1 MKWLHYLFIVSL
13 LLFSCKGQNV
23 KNKRPTRLLTDALQR
38 EVALPDT
45 IRQLVC
51 IRSSAIRLVTYA
63 GGAPLICG
71 VEEQETRPNEFTHIF
86 AYPDLARLPI
96 IGPGMGGDPELI
108 MAAGP
113 DVIFMTST
121 TAGEADALQKQTG
134 IPVFTIEYG
143 DLGRN
148 RPTFYNSLQL
158 IGQVLHTEDKVD
170 SPPVQINLPKSMSA
184 AFPIKDKRVSLL
196 QILIMLPWI
205 IWKPT
210 MWLLNSIRPTYPR

>member
-86 AYPDLARLPI
+86 AIPI
-96 IGPGMGGDPELI
+96 WPGYRSS
-108 MAAGP
+108 
-113 DVIFMTST
+113 VRVW
-121 TAGEADALQKQTG
+121 GEIQ
-134 IPVFTIEYG
+134 
-143 DLGRN
+143 
-148 RPTFYNSLQL
+148 NSLWQP
-158 IGQVLHTEDKVD
+158 DR
-170 SPPVQINLPKSMSA
+170 M
-184 AFPIKDKRVSLL
+184 
-196 QILIMLPWI
+196 
-205 IWKPT
+205 
-210 MWLLNSIRPTYPR
+210 

>member
-86 AYPDLARLPI
+86 AHPDLARLPI

-108 MAAGP
+108 MAALP
-113 DVIFMTST
+113 ERRMLCRNRREFPYLPLNTVIWVET
-121 TAGEADALQKQTG
+121 
-134 IPVFTIEYG
+134 VRHFTIHF
-143 DLGRN
+143 N
-148 RPTFYNSLQL
+148 
-158 IGQVLHTEDKVD
+158 
-170 SPPVQINLPKSMSA
+170 
-184 AFPIKDKRVSLL
+184 
-196 QILIMLPWI
+196 
-205 IWKPT
+205 
-210 MWLLNSIRPTYPR
+210 

>member
-71 VEEQETRPNEFTHIF
+71 VEEQETRPNEFTHYGSRTGCDIYDF
-86 AYPDLARLPI
+86 DHCRR
-96 IGPGMGGDPELI
+96 GGCSAETD
-108 MAAGP
+108 G
-113 DVIFMTST
+113 
-121 TAGEADALQKQTG
+121 
-134 IPVFTIEYG
+134 
-143 DLGRN
+143 
-148 RPTFYNSLQL
+148 NSR
-158 IGQVLHTEDKVD
+158 IYH
-170 SPPVQINLPKSMSA
+170 
-184 AFPIKDKRVSLL
+184 
-196 QILIMLPWI
+196 
-205 IWKPT
+205 
-210 MWLLNSIRPTYPR
+210 

>member
-1 MKWLHYLFIVSL
+1 M
-13 LLFSCKGQNV
+13 
-23 KNKRPTRLLTDALQR
+23 
-38 EVALPDT
+38 
-45 IRQLVC
+45 
-51 IRSSAIRLVTYA
+51 
-63 GGAPLICG
+63 ICG

-86 AYPDLARLPI
+86 AHPDLARLPI

-170 SPPVQINLPKSMSA
+170 SLIGFIDEQIADLQARTAGTDKSAKVYVGGISYKGQKGITSTDPYYA
-184 AFPIKDKRVSLL
+184 ALDYLEADQCGF
-196 QILIMLPWI
+196 
-205 IWKPT
+205 
-210 MWLLNSIRPTYPR
+210 

>member
-1 MKWLHYLFIVSL
+1 MNL
-13 LLFSCKGQNV
+13 LIFSPIPIWPGY
-23 KNKRPTRLLTDALQR
+23 
-38 EVALPDT
+38 
-45 IRQLVC
+45 
-51 IRSSAIRLVTYA
+51 RSSVRVW
-63 GGAPLICG
+63 
-71 VEEQETRPNEFTHIF
+71 
-86 AYPDLARLPI
+86 
-96 IGPGMGGDPELI
+96 GDPELI

-170 SPPVQINLPKSMSA
+170 SLIGFIDEQIADLQARTAGTDKSAKVYVGGISYKGQKGITSTDPYYA
-184 AFPIKDKRVSLL
+184 AL
-196 QILIMLPWI
+196 I

>member
-1 MKWLHYLFIVSL
+1 
-13 LLFSCKGQNV
+13 
-23 KNKRPTRLLTDALQR
+23 
-38 EVALPDT
+38 
-45 IRQLVC
+45 
-51 IRSSAIRLVTYA
+51 
-63 GGAPLICG
+63 
-71 VEEQETRPNEFTHIF
+71 
-86 AYPDLARLPI
+86 
-96 IGPGMGGDPELI
+96 

-170 SPPVQINLPKSMSA
+170 SLIGFIDEQIAIFKPEPPVQINLPKSMSA

>member
-1 MKWLHYLFIVSL
+1 MKWLYYLFIVSL

-86 AYPDLARLPI
+86 AHPDLARLPI
-96 IGPGMGGDPELI
+96 IGPGMGRSRTHYGSR
-108 MAAGP
+108 AGC
-113 DVIFMTST
+113 DIHDF
-121 TAGEADALQKQTG
+121 DHCRR
-134 IPVFTIEYG
+134 
-143 DLGRN
+143 GRCSAE
-148 RPTFYNSLQL
+148 TDGNSR
-158 IGQVLHTEDKVD
+158 IYH
-170 SPPVQINLPKSMSA
+170 
-184 AFPIKDKRVSLL
+184 
-196 QILIMLPWI
+196 
-205 IWKPT
+205 
-210 MWLLNSIRPTYPR
+210 

>member
-71 VEEQETRPNEFTHIF
+71 VEEQETR
-86 AYPDLARLPI
+86 
-96 IGPGMGGDPELI
+96 
-108 MAAGP
+108 
-113 DVIFMTST
+113 
-121 TAGEADALQKQTG
+121 Q
-134 IPVFTIEYG
+134 
-143 DLGRN
+143 
-148 RPTFYNSLQL
+148 
-158 IGQVLHTEDKVD
+158 
-170 SPPVQINLPKSMSA
+170 
-184 AFPIKDKRVSLL
+184 
-196 QILIMLPWI
+196 
-205 IWKPT
+205 
-210 MWLLNSIRPTYPR
+210 

>member
-86 AYPDLARLPI
+86 AHPDLARLPI

-170 SPPVQINLPKSMSA
+170 SPVQINLPKSMSA

>member
-86 AYPDLARLPI
+86 AHPDLVR
-96 IGPGMGGDPELI
+96 
-108 MAAGP
+108 
-113 DVIFMTST
+113 VW
-121 TAGEADALQKQTG
+121 GEIQ
-134 IPVFTIEYG
+134 
-143 DLGRN
+143 
-148 RPTFYNSLQL
+148 NSLWQP
-158 IGQVLHTEDKVD
+158 DR
-170 SPPVQINLPKSMSA
+170 M
-184 AFPIKDKRVSLL
+184 
-196 QILIMLPWI
+196 
-205 IWKPT
+205 
-210 MWLLNSIRPTYPR
+210 

>member
-86 AYPDLARLPI
+86 AHPDLARLPI

-134 IPVFTIEYG
+134 IPYLPLNTVIWVETVRHFTIHF
-143 DLGRN
+143 N
-148 RPTFYNSLQL
+148 
-158 IGQVLHTEDKVD
+158 
-170 SPPVQINLPKSMSA
+170 
-184 AFPIKDKRVSLL
+184 
-196 QILIMLPWI
+196 
-205 IWKPT
+205 
-210 MWLLNSIRPTYPR
+210 

>member
-86 AYPDLARLPI
+86 AHPDLARLPI
-96 IGPGMGGDPELI
+96 I
-108 MAAGP
+108 GP

-170 SPPVQINLPKSMSA
+170 SLIGFIDEQIA
-184 AFPIKDKRVSLL
+184 DL
-196 QILIMLPWI
+196 QA
-205 IWKPT
+205 
-210 MWLLNSIRPTYPR
+210 

>member
-86 AYPDLARLPI
+86 AHPDLARLPI
-96 IGPGMGGDPELI
+96 IGPGMGGQRTMVPFLSPFS
-108 MAAGP
+108 MKWMP
-113 DVIFMTST
+113 KLHLSCRKQCSCRSQKST
-121 TAGEADALQKQTG
+121 RQS
-134 IPVFTIEYG
+134 
-143 DLGRN
+143 
-148 RPTFYNSLQL
+148 SL
-158 IGQVLHTEDKVD
+158 
-170 SPPVQINLPKSMSA
+170 
-184 AFPIKDKRVSLL
+184 
-196 QILIMLPWI
+196 
-205 IWKPT
+205 
-210 MWLLNSIRPTYPR
+210 